1 MDPGYLTRKIHRM
14 ARLFGHKV
22 LSLSELRQKQH
33 FINSPKY
40 EE

>member
-1 MDPGYLTRKIHRM
+1 MAVLTRKIHRG